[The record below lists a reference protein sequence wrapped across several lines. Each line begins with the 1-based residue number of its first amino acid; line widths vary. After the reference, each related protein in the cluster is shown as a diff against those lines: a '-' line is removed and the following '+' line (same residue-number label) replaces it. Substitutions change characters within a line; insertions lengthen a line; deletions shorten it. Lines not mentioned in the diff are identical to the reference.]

1 MLDLVQKY
9 VTSGSAVKVA
19 GELETLVRSGRLAPD
34 AVLPPVRTLA
44 DTIGVSPGTAAAAY
58 KLLRQSGVVI
68 TDGRRGTRVLSRPKF
83 REYGATPVPAGV
95 VDVQV
100 ANPDPKLLPDLRPIL
115 KSISAASATYC
126 SVHVDED
133 LLRLMR
139 ANFESDR
146 IDASNMGVFSGAIPA
161 LYRALKACC
170 RPGDSVGVEDPGFNE
185 HFECVRTLGMV
196 PVPMAVDEEGVVPES
211 LAKAL
216 RSGVTAVIVSPRF
229 QSPTGAAFTRGR
241 AAALRNALKAAPG
254 VAVLQDDYA
263 GMICDWPYHDCL
275 DSGRERWLV
284 VRSFNKA
291 IAPDLRVAVATG
303 DAGTI
308 DRMRREQWIADG
320 WVSGYLQRMAAA
332 VLADKGVVALME
344 RAKKVYS
351 ARRSA
356 LIAALRER
364 GVEASGATGL
374 NVWIPVRDEA
384 AAVSGLMSKGWA
396 VRPGARYRLQSG
408 PSIRVTIAQLQEKNA
423 AGLAGDIANVL
434 GMDARGP

>member
-19 GELETLVRSGRLAPD
+19 GELETLVRSGRVAPD

-44 DTIGVSPGTAAAAY
+44 EAIGVSPGTAAAAY

-83 REYGATPVPAGV
+83 REYGAVPVPSGA
-95 VDVQV
+95 VDLQV

-126 SVHVDED
+126 GVHVDED

-139 ANFESDR
+139 TNFESDR

-185 HFECVRTLGMV
+185 HFECVRALGMV
-196 PVPMAVDEEGVVPES
+196 PVPMAVDEEGVVPDA
-211 LAKAL
+211 LGKAL
-216 RSGVTAVIVSPRF
+216 RGGVTAVIVSPRF
-229 QSPTGAAFTRGR
+229 QSPTGAAFTRQR
-241 AAALRNALKAAPG
+241 AMGVRNIMKSWPR

-263 GMICDWPYHDCL
+263 AMICDWPYYDCL
-275 DSGRERWLV
+275 DTERERWLV

-291 IAPDLRVAVATG
+291 IAPDLRVAVAAG

-320 WVSGYLQRMAAA
+320 WVSGYLQRMAAG
-332 VLADKGVVALME
+332 VLADKAVGTLME

-351 ARRSA
+351 VRRGA
-356 LIAALRER
+356 LIGALRER
-364 GVEASGATGL
+364 GIDARGVSGL

-384 AAVSGLMSKGWA
+384 AAVSGLLSKGWA

-408 PSIRVTIAQLQEKNA
+408 PGIRVTIAQVDEKKA
-423 AGLAGDIANVL
+423 AGLAGDLANAL
-434 GMDARGP
+434 GMDVRGP